1 MPEQVTKLQIVARQ
15 DPQLRCVNE
24 KIARLAAMKPWGDI
38 YATLALSARLASEA
52 IEAAQELQQLPG
64 TNGRA
69 LRSTL
74 DFWFRVRD
82 CNHRAALAVVGGNQS
97 LADAL
102 VAFRFLKNAAEEM
115 PDAD

>member
-1 MPEQVTKLQIVARQ
+1 MSELITKLQIVARQ

-64 TNGRA
+64 TNDRA

-82 CNHRAALAVVGGNQS
+82 CNHRAALAVVGWQS
-97 LADAL
+97 KLG
-102 VAFRFLKNAAEEM
+102 
-115 PDAD
+115 